1 MRLKKENEVRR
12 NRENLAT
19 KNMADSYIRKLL
31 KAGTSLKS
39 KDIPQE
45 LIEAKRAHLQ
55 LTRALKEMKK

>member
-1 MRLKKENEVRR
+1 MKLKKENEVRR

-39 KDIPQE
+39 KDIP
-45 LIEAKRAHLQ
+45 
-55 LTRALKEMKK
+55 